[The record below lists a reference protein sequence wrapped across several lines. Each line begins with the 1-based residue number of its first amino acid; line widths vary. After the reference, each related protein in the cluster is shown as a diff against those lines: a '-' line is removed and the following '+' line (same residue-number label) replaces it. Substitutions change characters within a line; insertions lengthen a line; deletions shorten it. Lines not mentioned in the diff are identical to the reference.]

1 LSFIAVTV
9 AGDYLLSF
17 SSITSPF
24 LAHPLYL
31 QVRENKYAFGIGAWM
46 VGNMITQSLT
56 STGAFEVVYKG
67 KVIFSKLEQRR
78 MPNVDEIIKPL
89 KNLDSTRNSP
99 YSSAAYSPSRY
110 QPKSHDDD
118 EEDL

>member
-89 KNLDSTRNSP
+89 KKFRFNTQFSLFFSCLLSF
-99 YSSAAYSPSRY
+99 SISA
-110 QPKSHDDD
+110 
-118 EEDL
+118 EIT